1 MDFLTVLKNILAV
14 LETAAL
20 TGALV
25 ISARGF
31 REKKNKD
38 FRKSSFLK
46 AAICLAVYLVLNMV
60 RMMYFSA

>member
-1 MDFLTVLKNILAV
+1 MDSLTVLKNTLAV

-20 TGALV
+20 AGALV

-31 REKKNKD
+31 QEKKNKD

-46 AAICLAVYLVLNMV
+46 AAICLAVYLVLNMI
-60 RMMYFSA
+60 RLTYFQ